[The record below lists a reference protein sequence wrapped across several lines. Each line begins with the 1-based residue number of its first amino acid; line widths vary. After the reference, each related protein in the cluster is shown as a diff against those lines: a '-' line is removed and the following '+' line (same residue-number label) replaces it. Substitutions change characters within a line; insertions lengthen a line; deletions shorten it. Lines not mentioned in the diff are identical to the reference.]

1 MHDLSFDI
9 FLRALRRQCQL
20 ALGWLLFASCSWQTL
35 AAEPESSWSSR
46 WLDDFEGTVYLGVG
60 KGFHQT
66 IVPGLED
73 ELHNGLLFVLT
84 GELKWR
90 NFFIETPM
98 HRSGA
103 YIYSAAF
110 GYRFYQQHNHSID
123 LIASNYNVWLPD
135 NKVSTATPQLNGLH
149 IRDADSVNSLRY
161 QYQWRQHLFG
171 VESGVD
177 VLSHQGIINR
187 LSYSYLWPWR
197 NLDIYLNA
205 ALTFESN
212 KVVTYYYGVSAAE
225 SRPDRP
231 MYRPGAGLKT
241 HLGLSA
247 LYPLA
252 ENWQLDGS
260 LGLNLFSHQ
269 YLDSP
274 LVTKKQEYMA
284 ILMVR
289 YVF

>member
-1 MHDLSFDI
+1 MHY
-9 FLRALRRQCQL
+9 LRFITYLRPVIRQCRL
-20 ALGWLLFASCSWQTL
+20 LCWLLLGSCGSQAL
-35 AAEPESSWSSR
+35 AAEPESSRISR
-46 WLDDFEGTVYLGVG
+46 WFDDFEGTVYLGVG

-66 IVPGLED
+66 LVPGLED
-73 ELHNGLLFVLT
+73 QLHNGLLFVLT

-90 NFFIETPM
+90 NFFIETPL

-103 YIYSAAF
+103 NFYSAAF
-110 GYRFYQQHNHSID
+110 GYRFYQQDNHSWD
-123 LIASNYNVWLPD
+123 LIASNYNIWLPE
-135 NKVSTATPQLNGLH
+135 NKVSTATPQLSGLH

-212 KVVTYYYGVSAAE
+212 KVVNYYYGVSEAE

-231 MYRPGAGLKT
+231 VYRSGAGLKT
-241 HLGLSA
+241 HLGLSV

-260 LGLNLFSHQ
+260 MGLNLFSSQ

-274 LVTKKQEYMA
+274 IVTKKQEYMA

>member
-1 MHDLSFDI
+1 MQD
-9 FLRALRRQCQL
+9 QGYC
-20 ALGWLLFASCSWQTL
+20 FASRLRSCLQRLLLWTLLLCASQSVAATETGQT
-35 AAEPESSWSSR
+35 AVSDWR
-46 WLDDFEGTVYLGVG
+46 DDFEGTVYLGVG

-66 IVPGLED
+66 LVPGLED
-73 ELHNGLLFVLT
+73 QLHNGLLFVLT
-84 GELKWR
+84 GDLKWR

-110 GYRFYQQHNHSID
+110 GYRLFAQDQQSLDI
-123 LIASNYNVWLPD
+123 IASNYNVWLPD
-135 NKVSTATPQLNGLH
+135 NKVSNATPQLQGLA

-161 QYQWRQHLFG
+161 QYQWQQHLFG
-171 VESGVD
+171 LESGVD
-177 VLSHQGIINR
+177 LLSHKGIVNR

-205 ALTFESN
+205 ALTFESS
-212 KVVTYYYGVSAAE
+212 KVVAYYYGVSAAE
-225 SRPDRP
+225 SRTDRP
-231 MYRPGAGLKT
+231 LYRPGAGLKT
-241 HLGLSA
+241 HLGVSA
-247 LYPLA
+247 IYPLA
-252 ENWQLDGS
+252 EHWQLDGS
-260 LGLNLFSHQ
+260 IGLNLFSQQ

-274 LVTKKQEYMA
+274 LVTRRQESMA

>member
-1 MHDLSFDI
+1 MRDLSFI
-9 FLRALRRQCQL
+9 IALRSFIRQCRLTLGGLLL
-20 ALGWLLFASCSWQTL
+20 ACSGWQAQ
-35 AAEPESSWSSR
+35 AATPEPSWSSG
-46 WLDDFEGTVYLGVG
+46 WFDDLEGTVYLGVG

-66 IVPGLED
+66 LVPGLED
-73 ELHNGLLFVLT
+73 QIHNGLLFVLT

-110 GYRFYQQHNHSID
+110 GYRFYQQDNQSWD

-135 NKVSTATPQLNGLH
+135 NKVSTATPQLNGLQ

-171 VESGVD
+171 VESGID

-212 KVVTYYYGVSAAE
+212 KVLNYYYGVSAAE

-231 MYRPGAGLKT
+231 VYRPGAGLKT
-241 HLGLSA
+241 HVGLSA